1 MIERIKRNLK
11 RVRCF
16 HTINNLEII
25 LKNATDNNVSYMSF
39 LDDLLMRECEM
50 RSQRKIKFHLKQSKL
65 PGIKTF
71 EEFDFTYQHSVT
83 KRQIN
88 EWKTFTWLDNREN
101 KILMGPPGVGKT
113 HLAISCAYE
122 AIQKGYTAIFYSMND
137 LIDDLLIANYQKTL
151 SVFMKKLLK
160 KDMLIIDEMGF
171 LPLKP
176 EHSNLFFQLINEFY
190 EYRSIILTSNKL
202 FNEWGSTFGDQVI
215 ATAILD
221 RLLHH
226 AEPVILAG
234 DSYRMK
240 DKMA

>member
-1 MIERIKRNLK
+1 MINRIKSNLK
-11 RVRCF
+11 KIRCF

-25 LKNATDNNVSYMSF
+25 LKNATDNNVSYQVF
-39 LDDLLMRECEM
+39 LDDLLIRECEM
-50 RSQRKIKFHLKQSKL
+50 RSQRKINFHLKQSKL
-65 PGIKTF
+65 PYIKTF

-83 KRQIN
+83 KRQIS
-88 EWKTFTWLDNREN
+88 EWQTFAWLDNREN

-113 HLAISCAYE
+113 HLAISMVYA
-122 AIQKGYTAIFYSMND
+122 AIQNGYTATFYSMNN
-137 LIDDLLIANYQKTL
+137 LIDDLLIANYQNTL
-151 SVFMKKLLK
+151 PLFMKKLLK
-160 KDMLIIDEMGF
+160 KDMLVIDEMGF

-176 EHSNLFFQLINEFY
+176 EHASLFFQLINEFY
-190 EYRSIILTSNKL
+190 EYRSVILTSNKL

-226 AEPVILAG
+226 AEPIIMAG